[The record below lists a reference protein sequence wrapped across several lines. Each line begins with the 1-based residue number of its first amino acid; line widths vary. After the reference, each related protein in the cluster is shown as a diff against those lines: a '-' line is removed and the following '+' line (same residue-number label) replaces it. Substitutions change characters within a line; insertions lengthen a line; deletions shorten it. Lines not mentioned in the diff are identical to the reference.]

1 MSSTKDLTKGAIKSQ
16 LIALTFP
23 LIVGNI
29 LQQFYNTMD
38 SFIVGR
44 YVGHSAFAAVGV
56 AGSIMNLFIFVLNG
70 ACNGISI
77 IFAQLYGQKKW
88 ERLKRES
95 FVSLLL
101 GGIFTLGLSALSM
114 FFLKPLVFAIQTP
127 KNVRP
132 YVFDYLW
139 IILAGL
145 LITFLYNWCS
155 SALRAAG
162 DTKTPLWT
170 LIISMVLNLIL
181 DFIFVVFFK
190 MGTAGT
196 ATATVLAQLISF
208 ICCLFMMRKKC
219 PIFFFGT
226 KDMKF
231 DKVLIKKTANY
242 GIVSAL
248 QQSSIYIGKLLVQ
261 GAVNTGGTD
270 MISAYTATMRI
281 EGFTNSFGDSGA
293 AALSVFVAQNDGAGQ
308 KERAKKGFKEGMI
321 LLCLS
326 SVILGI
332 LMILFTKEF
341 VILLMGNPS
350 EAVMQN
356 AVMYMNIISVFYIL
370 CFIGSAYVGFFRGVG
385 MVAVPVIG
393 STLQI
398 AIRAVLSY
406 IMISRFGLSAVAIAT
421 GIGWIAIVIFHT
433 FIYRRK
439 KY

>member
-1 MSSTKDLTKGAIKSQ
+1 MNSTKDLTQGSIKNQ
-16 LIALTFP
+16 LIALMFP
-23 LIVGNI
+23 LIIGNI

-88 ERLKRES
+88 ERLKKES
-95 FVSLLL
+95 FLSLML
-101 GGIFTLGLSALSM
+101 GGIFTLGLSILSM
-114 FFLKPLVFAIQTP
+114 LCLKALVFAIQTP

-139 IILAGL
+139 IILSGL
-145 LITFLYNWCS
+145 LITFLYNWCAT
-155 SALRAAG
+155 ALRAAG

-170 LIISMVLNLIL
+170 LMISMALNLIL

-196 ATATVLAQLISF
+196 AAATVLSQFIAF
-208 ICCLFMMRKKC
+208 ICCLFIMRKKC
-219 PIFFFGT
+219 PIFFFGK
-226 KDMKF
+226 KDMVF
-231 DKVLIKKTANY
+231 DKELIKRTTNY

-270 MISAYTATMRI
+270 MISAYTATTRI
-281 EGFTNSFGDSGA
+281 EGFTNSFSDSGA
-293 AALSVFVAQNDGAGQ
+293 TALSVFVAQNAGAEK
-308 KERAKKGFKEGMI
+308 KERAKKGFKEGML
-321 LLCLS
+321 LLCIS
-326 SVILGI
+326 AVILGA
-332 LMILFTKEF
+332 LMILFTKQF
-341 VILLMGNPS
+341 LILLMGTPS
-350 EAVMQN
+350 ATVMES
-356 AVMYMNIISVFYIL
+356 AKAYINIISVFYIL
-370 CFIGSAYVGFFRGVG
+370 CFIGSSFVGFYRGVG

-406 IMISRFGLSAVAIAT
+406 LMISRFGLSAVAIAT
-421 GIGWIAIVIFHT
+421 GIGWIAIVFFHT
-433 FIYRRK
+433 FVYKRK